1 MEKLLNVLNELVEK
15 YKIDEADVNK
25 IRKAV
30 YDVETGESALDGD
43 MAAEDF
49 VAPEEGEDDYGN
61 SEDDEED

>member
-15 YKIDEADVNK
+15 YKIDEEDVNK

-49 VAPEEGEDDYGN
+49 VAPEEGEDDYGYDE
-61 SEDDEED
+61 SEQED

>member
-25 IRKAV
+25 IRQAV
-30 YDVETGESALDGD
+30 YDVETGESSLDGD

-49 VAPEEGEDDYGN
+49 VAPEEGDNYGDG
-61 SEDDEED
+61 EDDEED